1 MWCRKERNEEKGS
14 RLLPSHSVRM
24 DSASRVLLNSVA
36 ISPFRFGYLQYDCE
50 KKSSAQV
57 V

>member
-1 MWCRKERNEEKGS
+1 MWCRKERNEEKGL